1 MKAIVKNEARA
12 VFGALETVQT
22 GSLRLTTP
30 SGECMHFGAGGPEA
44 VLHVKDWSMFAAV
57 LARGDIGFGEAYIDG
72 LWESPD
78 IETLVAFAMTNRD
91 QLAKCIG
98 GALLSQR
105 LFTLADV
112 MLRANSRV
120 GSRRNIKAH
129 YDVGNDFYRLW
140 LDESMTY
147 SSALYAHEGD
157 SLEQAQARKY
167 DRLLGAS
174 QGLGA
179 RTLEIGCGWG
189 GFAERAVEADR
200 EVTAITISEAQYGY
214 AQARV
219 GPRAEVR
226 LQDYRDVHGKFDSI
240 VSIEMAEAVGER
252 YWPKYFRAIKQ
263 NLAEGG
269 RAAIQAIVVSD
280 VDFPEYRRQSDF
292 IRRHVF
298 PGGMLLSP
306 GKIRERAAR
315 AGLVAENEYSFGA
328 DYAHTLREWLSRFEA
343 AGAQIRA
350 LGYPD
355 KFIRGWRFYLAAC
368 AGLFKVGRT
377 DVIQVELRH
386 A

>member
-1 MKAIVKNEARA
+1 MKASVKSEARV
-12 VFGALETVQT
+12 VFGALETVQA
-22 GSLRLTTP
+22 GSLRLITP
-30 SGECMHFGAGGPEA
+30 SGECMRFGAGAPEA

-78 IETLVAFAMTNRD
+78 IEALVAFAMTNRD
-91 QLAKCIG
+91 QLAKCIS
-98 GALLSQR
+98 GALLSQK
-105 LFTLADV
+105 LFTLADA
-112 MLRANSRV
+112 MLRANSRA

-147 SSALYAHEGD
+147 SSALYAHEGE

-174 QGLGA
+174 QGSGA

-189 GFAERAVEADR
+189 GFAERAVETGR
-200 EVTAITISEAQYGY
+200 EVTAITISEAQCGY

-226 LQDYRDVHGKFDSI
+226 LQDYRDVRGKFDSI
-240 VSIEMAEAVGER
+240 VSIEMIEAVGER

-280 VDFPEYRRQSDF
+280 ADFPEYRRQSDF

-315 AGLVAENEYSFGA
+315 AGLVVENEHFFGA
-328 DYAHTLREWLSRFEA
+328 DYARTLREWLSRFEA

-350 LGYPD
+350 LGYPE
-355 KFIRGWRFYLAAC
+355 KFIRSWRFYLAAC